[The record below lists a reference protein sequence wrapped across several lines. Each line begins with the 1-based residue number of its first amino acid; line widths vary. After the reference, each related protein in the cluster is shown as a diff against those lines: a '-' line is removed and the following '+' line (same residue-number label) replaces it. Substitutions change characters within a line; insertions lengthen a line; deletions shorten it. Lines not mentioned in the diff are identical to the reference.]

1 MSKQD
6 LYKQAIADAKQLKD
20 ITMEAAKQQ
29 IAEAFTPKIQEM
41 FRLKVNEL
49 EEEYDDD
56 TTSGDMEESIGI
68 MDEATLDEIL
78 AELTA
83 EEGKEKMKED
93 NLEEGLDSHDM
104 EEAKKDDEDEDKAEM
119 KAGDEAEE
127 ESQEVAELSVEE
139 FKKLVRDV
147 VADVLANNAG
157 EEAGEEGLDDLD
169 AMAGDGE
176 DSISLD
182 EILAELQEEEAIE
195 EAKKMMDGHHKEDH
209 MHKMKEAKKMMDG
222 HHKEDHMHKMKEAMK
237 MKKSHHEEEEDMHK
251 MEEELYKANATIQEL
266 RSSINE
272 LNLFNAKLLYTSK
285 IFESKNLSSSQKAKV
300 LNAFDRANTVKEV
313 KNTYSVLNENFIA
326 PEKNQIKES
335 IGFASKPMGNA
346 PGKLIVESDSIR
358 TRMQQLAGILK
369 PNI

>member
-49 EEEYDDD
+49 EQEYDDD

-83 EEGKEKMKED
+83 EEGKEKMEED
-93 NLEEGLDSHDM
+93 NLEEGLDKHDM
-104 EEAKKDDEDEDKAEM
+104 EEAKKDDDAEEE
-119 KAGDEAEE
+119 GEEEAEE
-127 ESQEVAELSVEE
+127 AGIEAGEEAEEGSQEVAELSVEE
-139 FKKLVRDV
+139 FKELVRDV
-147 VADVLANNAG
+147 VADVLAGNAG

-169 AMAGDGE
+169 AMAGDGD

-195 EAKKMMDGHHKEDH
+195 EAKKMMKGHHKDDD
-209 MHKMKEAKKMMDG
+209 MHKMKEAKRMMKG
-222 HHKEDHMHKMKEAMK
+222 H
-237 MKKSHHEEEEDMHK
+237 SEEEEDMHK
-251 MEEELYKANATIQEL
+251 MEEELNKANATIQEL

-313 KNTYSVLNENFIA
+313 KNTYSVLNENFIT

>member
-56 TTSGDMEESIGI
+56 TTSGDMEESMDI

-83 EEGKEKMKED
+83 DEGMKKMEED

-195 EAKKMMDGHHKEDH
+195 
-209 MHKMKEAKKMMDG
+209 EAKKMMDG

>member
-56 TTSGDMEESIGI
+56 VTSGDMEESMGI

-83 EEGKEKMKED
+83 EEGKEKMEED
-93 NLEEGLDSHDM
+93 NLEEGLDNHDM
-104 EEAKKDDEDEDKAEM
+104 EEAKKDEEGEDKAEM

-139 FKKLVRDV
+139 FKELVRDV
-147 VADVLANNAG
+147 VADVLANNTG
-157 EEAGEEGLDDLD
+157 EEAGEEGLEDLD

-195 EAKKMMDGHHKEDH
+195 EAKKMMQGHHKEDH
-209 MHKMKEAKKMMDG
+209 MHKMKEAKKMMKG
-222 HHKEDHMHKMKEAMK
+222 RHEE
-237 MKKSHHEEEEDMHK
+237 EEEEDMHK
-251 MEEELYKANATIQEL
+251 MKEELYNANATIQEL

-313 KNTYSVLNENFIA
+313 KNTYSVLNENFIT

>member
-49 EEEYDDD
+49 EEEYDEDV
-56 TTSGDMEESIGI
+56 TSGDMEESTSI

-83 EEGKEKMKED
+83 EEGKKKMEED
-93 NLEEGLDSHDM
+93 NLEEGLDNHDM
-104 EEAKKDDEDEDKAEM
+104 EEAKKDEEGEDKAEM

-139 FKKLVRDV
+139 FKELVRDV
-147 VADVLANNAG
+147 VADVLANNTG
-157 EEAGEEGLDDLD
+157 EEAGEEGLEDLD

-195 EAKKMMDGHHKEDH
+195 EAKKMMQGHHKEDH
-209 MHKMKEAKKMMDG
+209 MHKMKEAKKMMKG
-222 HHKEDHMHKMKEAMK
+222 HHEE
-237 MKKSHHEEEEDMHK
+237 EEEEDMHK
-251 MEEELYKANATIQEL
+251 MKEELYNANATIQEL

-313 KNTYSVLNENFIA
+313 KNTYSVLNENFIT

>member
-83 EEGKEKMKED
+83 EEGKENMEED

-195 EAKKMMDGHHKEDH
+195 
-209 MHKMKEAKKMMDG
+209 EAKKMMDG

>member
-6 LYKQAIADAKQLKD
+6 LYKQSIADAKQLKD

-83 EEGKEKMKED
+83 EEGKEKMEED
-93 NLEEGLDSHDM
+93 NLEEGLDKHDM
-104 EEAKKDDEDEDKAEM
+104 EEAKKDDDAEEEGEEEAEV
-119 KAGDEAEE
+119 AGIEAGEEAEE
-127 ESQEVAELSVEE
+127 GSQEVAELSVEE
-139 FKKLVRDV
+139 FKELVRDV
-147 VADVLANNAG
+147 VADVLAGNAG
-157 EEAGEEGLDDLD
+157 EEAGEEGIEDLD
-169 AMAGDGE
+169 AMAGDGDE
-176 DSISLD
+176 SISLD

-195 EAKKMMDGHHKEDH
+195 EAKKMKKGNEDH
-209 MHKMKEAKKMMDG
+209 
-222 HHKEDHMHKMKEAMK
+222 ED
-237 MKKSHHEEEEDMHK
+237 EDKHK
-251 MEEELYKANATIQEL
+251 MEEELNKANATIQEL

-285 IFESKNLSSSQKAKV
+285 IFESKNLSSAQKAKV